1 MSSAVKNFF
10 ASGIP
15 PHAGRERVE
24 GTPTGSPGMISPT
37 PVQEMGRR
45 AGRKA
50 KPASPAE
57 SLMLS
62 GSEAEELSRTT
73 TVRPIAIPKSARLP
87 GTDRPVTGVSPN
99 ESVPLDKVMYL
110 LKTFASEFREDL
122 ARNMRELMSP
132 FDGRLANVE
141 KKVAG
146 AESDLQELRSAN
158 EKLTTEVA
166 RLASATCISDYPGN
180 GGKSAITGL
189 RQEVDRLAT
198 RLGEVAQSTPNM
210 AQTYFEEQAE
220 QIARSVVLRGVPEAV
235 REEGALVQTVRE
247 LNSTDPGRGQ
257 IV

>member
-1 MSSAVKNFF
+1 MV
-10 ASGIP
+10 
-15 PHAGRERVE
+15 
-24 GTPTGSPGMISPT
+24 SPT

-45 AGRKA
+45 AGCKA

-132 FDGRLANVE
+132 FDERLANVE

-166 RLASATCISDYPGN
+166 RLASATCISDSPGN
-180 GGKSAITGL
+180 GGKSAIAGL
-189 RQEVDRLAT
+189 RQEVDRLGW
-198 RLGEVAQSTPNM
+198 RLDWGRLHNPP
-210 AQTYFEEQAE
+210 
-220 QIARSVVLRGVPEAV
+220 QIWHKLTLRSRLSR
-235 REEGALVQTVRE
+235 
-247 LNSTDPGRGQ
+247 
-257 IV
+257 